1 MLENYFKLNNRTKIL
16 SKNTNSLGVVGAD
29 SLVKMESRVDSYETL
44 GVVNLNPQYQLLK
57 PSEDQQI
64 NLHS

>member
-16 SKNTNSLGVVGAD
+16 SKNTNSLGVVGVD

-44 GVVNLNPQYQLLK
+44 GVVNLYPQYQLLK
-57 PSEDQQI
+57 PCEDQQI